1 MKYYFKCYK
10 LFESKNHDMSETCTL
25 KPDFKL
31 YVEMQKSYNRQNNLE
46 SKYTF

>member
-1 MKYYFKCYK
+1 M
-10 LFESKNHDMSETCTL
+10 SKTRTL

-31 YVEMQKSYNRQNNLE
+31 QAEIQESYNSQNNLE